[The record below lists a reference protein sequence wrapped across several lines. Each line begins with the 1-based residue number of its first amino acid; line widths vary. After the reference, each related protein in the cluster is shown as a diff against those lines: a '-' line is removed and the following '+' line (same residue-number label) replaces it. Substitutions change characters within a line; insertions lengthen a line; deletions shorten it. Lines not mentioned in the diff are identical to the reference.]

1 MQATSAL
8 DSKSERIVQ
17 AALDNVMR
25 GMLEHTELLLLTCAM
40 ECLCAW
46 AFAFGVLGFENAGR
60 TTIVVAHR
68 LSTIRNADQ
77 IVVLERGQI
86 KEQGTHTELIKK
98 NGIYAQLAALSSLE
112 RED

>member
-1 MQATSAL
+1 MRYVCLFQTTFLQLQVFVVLNGIAALRCVGVQATSAL

-25 GMLEHTELLLLTCAM
+25 
-40 ECLCAW
+40 
-46 AFAFGVLGFENAGR
+46 GR

-86 KEQGTHTELIKK
+86 KEQGTHPELIKK

-112 RED
+112 RDD